1 MLAPGLN
8 KATVMST
15 RAPLTRER
23 HTAKVVRC
31 AALSFLMSGKK
42 CCIVLQDLL
51 DICTLVS
58 KCYVFMVFFFV
69 FFDMFILLKAII

>member
-23 HTAKVVRC
+23 HTAKVVWC

-42 CCIVLQDLL
+42 CCMYCFARPAGYLHFGFKML
-51 DICTLVS
+51 CFHG
-58 KCYVFMVFFFV
+58 VFLFF
-69 FFDMFILLKAII
+69 

>member
-8 KATVMST
+8 KTTVMST

-23 HTAKVVRC
+23 HTAKVVWC

-42 CCIVLQDLL
+42 GVCIVLHGNPFVLQLDCFAVVLQDLL
-51 DICTLVS
+51 DVCTLVS
-58 KCYVFMVFFFV
+58 
-69 FFDMFILLKAII
+69 